1 MEVENPRWRSVK
13 TIDALY
19 NKLPGHAAPA
29 GVVAKARAAAAAA
42 IRGLRECQECRAET
56 RAASG
61 VTKDLQ
67 VCPSRRGR
75 QTLERYCSH
84 SLGGLVGRTNRP
96 KLKITY
102 IFHCNHTCAPDS
114 FSYRYILQAHVYYY
128 LGREFDYHWL
138 GALGGNA
145 LLASVHDGKG
155 WVVANEGKIHG
166 TGENIAEEDLALA
179 SMGNLEGAL

>member
-75 QTLERYCSH
+75 QTLEIYCSH
-84 SLGGLVGRTNRP
+84 SLGGLVGRTRWEDQQTKAENYLYIP
-96 KLKITY
+96 LQPYVYTGLFFVQVHITR
-102 IFHCNHTCAPDS
+102 TC
-114 FSYRYILQAHVYYY
+114 ILLPQV
-128 LGREFDYHWL
+128 R
-138 GALGGNA
+138 
-145 LLASVHDGKG
+145 
-155 WVVANEGKIHG
+155 I
-166 TGENIAEEDLALA
+166 
-179 SMGNLEGAL
+179 